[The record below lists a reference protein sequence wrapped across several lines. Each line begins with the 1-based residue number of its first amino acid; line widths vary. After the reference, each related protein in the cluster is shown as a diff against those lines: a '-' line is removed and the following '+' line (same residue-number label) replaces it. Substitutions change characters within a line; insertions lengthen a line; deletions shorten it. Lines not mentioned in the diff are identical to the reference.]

1 MDNRELDTQAPI
13 IPYGFNSSV
22 KGDLLDK
29 INPERVVEST
39 KQRLMGKVYNQQTK
53 KWETSE
59 HLKDNAVSEL
69 CANDMATL
77 ILSVSNQNVSI
88 SKLKDMEIRKRALA
102 IMNAAIL
109 NVLAKCYDYHITNS
123 SQITFLG
130 EIVFSL
136 AFITMKQAD
145 AEGIR
150 KMIVG
155 TRQETH
161 NIAEYSEGKPKRDLF
176 GRRK

>member
-1 MDNRELDTQAPI
+1 MVEYYGTQAPS
-13 IPYGFNSSV
+13 IPYSMGNT
-22 KGDLLDK
+22 KADLLDK

-39 KQRLMGKVYNQQTK
+39 KQRLMGLEFDKTQN
-53 KWETSE
+53 KWVPNESLQE
-59 HLKDNAVSEL
+59 EAVSEL
-69 CANDMATL
+69 CANDMCIL

-102 IMNAAIL
+102 IMNAAIEMML
-109 NVLAKCYDYHITNS
+109 TKCVLYHITNS
-123 SQITFLG
+123 SQITFVA

-161 NIAEYSEGKPKRDLF
+161 NIAEYSEGKKQNVF